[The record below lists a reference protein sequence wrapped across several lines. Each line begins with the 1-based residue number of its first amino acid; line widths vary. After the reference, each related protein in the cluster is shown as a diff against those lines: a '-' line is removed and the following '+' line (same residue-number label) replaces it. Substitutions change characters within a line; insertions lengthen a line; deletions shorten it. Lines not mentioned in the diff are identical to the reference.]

1 MSTTEL
7 SPPLSQGAGYGVVIG
22 LGALFALGMIF
33 TTQVL
38 YRRGTKDDNEE
49 FTVAKRSIGTGL
61 TAAAVI
67 SSWTWSTTLLS
78 SCTVAYTYGVAG
90 AFFYAACNS
99 TQIMIFSNLAI
110 QTKRKAPNAHS
121 TLPTLCPCLAWSDI
135 VLAAFLEIMRIRY
148 GTVVHI
154 SFMFFSLAANTL
166 VVSSILLGGAAA
178 INSLTGMSGYA
189 PVYAALWLLP
199 ASVAAYTLRGG
210 LRATILTDYIHTA
223 IILIVILMFWF
234 LERKVKNP
242 KTGFAYVIQ
251 PFCDFQMFDLLV
263 AAQVRNDD
271 APTLDHSYVTIR
283 SLGALKFAI
292 LSILEYTGVVFLDN
306 SYHQKGIAADPASAV
321 PGYILGGLSWYAM
334 PFTLATTMGLV
345 AVALENTPAFPTFAQ
360 NRRMTSAEVGAG
372 LVLPYAA
379 QTIMGKGGAGAV
391 LVLMF
396 MSCTS
401 AISAQLIG
409 ASTVISY
416 DIYRTYFRPAA
427 RDASLLKASHYAVIG
442 IALFMAGF
450 ASMLHGAGI
459 DLGFIYNM
467 TGIFTGPALAGLV
480 GTFYSSRQGS
490 VAVFSS
496 LWAGFATSVIVWLTL
511 AHRFYGAVT
520 VATVGELDPC
530 LYGCVAG
537 IGSSTLV
544 TIVISLIKPTNYQW
558 ESLAAVRIVTDSGE
572 KFDVTYHDPSYDPER
587 LRRAAWLAR
596 GVTLVLFLALFIIWP
611 LTLYG
616 DGYIFSKSFFRG
628 WVIVSVLWAFF
639 AIIAVSV
646 FPIVEGRHTIFR
658 LFKVIIGKGTSSP
671 IVPPKYEVE
680 DADRKADTLDSQ
692 SSEDEEKADT
702 RI

>member
-110 QTKRKAPNAHS
+110 QTKRKAPNAH
-121 TLPTLCPCLAWSDI
+121 T
-135 VLAAFLEIMRIRY
+135 FLEIMRIRY

-178 INSLTGMSGYA
+178 INSLTGMS
-189 PVYAALWLLP
+189 VYAALWLLP

-234 LERKVKNP
+234 LVYTTSDLVGSPGK
-242 KTGFAYVIQ
+242 
-251 PFCDFQMFDLLV
+251 MFDLLV

-427 RDASLLKASHYAVIG
+427 RDASLLRASHYAVIG

-544 TIVISLIKPTNYQW
+544 TIVISLIKPANYQW

-572 KFDVTYHDPSYDPER
+572 KIDVTYHDPSYDPER

-616 DGYIFSKSFFRG
+616 DGYIFSKS
-628 WVIVSVLWAFF
+628 VC
-639 AIIAVSV
+639 
-646 FPIVEGRHTIFR
+646 
-658 LFKVIIGKGTSSP
+658 
-671 IVPPKYEVE
+671 
-680 DADRKADTLDSQ
+680 
-692 SSEDEEKADT
+692 
-702 RI
+702 